1 MIDSITHT
9 PPAQTSAALISSL
22 FIFISSKSSTKKHA
36 AFTGGVNQNETK
48 KELVELRP
56 SQAAGTIIDSNSK
69 TSPSAEGLQKTII
82 KEKIP

>member
-1 MIDSITHT
+1 
-9 PPAQTSAALISSL
+9 
-22 FIFISSKSSTKKHA
+22 
-36 AFTGGVNQNETK
+36 VNQNETK
-48 KELVELRP
+48 KELVGLRP